1 MDLSKQLTEL
11 QNLRTKLKDN
21 LVDDYINGYDVTGTT
36 RSANNILGPVKENL
50 AAFNTL
56 LQSNMSVVT
65 SHLSD
70 VDLSDPT
77 ISGWKSS
84 LEDYLNQTRN
94 MKFDDILGNST
105 IDLAGAAN
113 NAKKLVGTS
122 SGNLGTQINTV
133 LQRESNNNSGG
144 GSK

>member
-1 MDLSKQLTEL
+1 
-11 QNLRTKLKDN
+11 
-21 LVDDYINGYDVTGTT
+21 
-36 RSANNILGPVKENL
+36 
-50 AAFNTL
+50 
-56 LQSNMSVVT
+56 MSVVT